1 MRVCAVTNVFNEAFN
16 LPIWLRH
23 YGAQVGIEN
32 CLVVDHGSND
42 GSTADLGGAGVIRLP
57 RSPFN
62 DHKRAR
68 MIAGLVGSLLPAYD
82 AMLYSDC
89 DELLVA
95 DPAKYANLV
104 AFCEAFE
111 GKAATA
117 IGLNVIHHLGLH
129 NPIRLDRPLLGQRS
143 LVQFVSPMCKTL
155 LTKVPITWTGG
166 FHASSQPV
174 RFDDLYL
181 FHIRW
186 IDLGESIKRL
196 ATTRAI
202 EFSDDR
208 AGLHQRAD
216 YMRFVEIFQR
226 MANLPVSENFDL
238 ADLLN
243 RVRAAAALNDAGVY
257 ALKPDVRS
265 EGLLRV
271 PERFLSVF

>member
-117 IGLNVIHHLGLH
+117 IGLNVIHH
-129 NPIRLDRPLLGQRS
+129 Q
-143 LVQFVSPMCKTL
+143 
-155 LTKVPITWTGG
+155 
-166 FHASSQPV
+166 
-174 RFDDLYL
+174 
-181 FHIRW
+181 
-186 IDLGESIKRL
+186 
-196 ATTRAI
+196 
-202 EFSDDR
+202 
-208 AGLHQRAD
+208 
-216 YMRFVEIFQR
+216 
-226 MANLPVSENFDL
+226 
-238 ADLLN
+238 
-243 RVRAAAALNDAGVY
+243 
-257 ALKPDVRS
+257 
-265 EGLLRV
+265 
-271 PERFLSVF
+271 RFLSVF